1 MTLRPPAQYSFHLQP
16 KRSRQEESTLLG
28 CVEISKCSLS
38 DLVRFCDAT
47 CWWRFLPQCGKSA
60 LLLPRAFMQPWRAA
74 FPETPREA
82 AALQSKERGGIYR
95 SREKERWRQMLL
107 KSHVISGRAATPISS
122 PYYSNL
128 SEGEKS
134 NIPRPG
140 TFNTSSQDPGRQAGR
155 QAAGRG
161 IKHQDFQRGR
171 AEEGCWLCSTP
182 AANRRRRWRRDGY

>member
-1 MTLRPPAQYSFHLQP
+1 MKLWNSFCLWPCVHLINTVFIYNQKGP
-16 KRSRQEESTLLG
+16 GRRSRAFWVVLKFQNVHFQT
-28 CVEISKCSLS
+28 LS
-38 DLVRFCDAT
+38 DSAMLHADGDFAPVRQIPSAFGAHVYAT
-47 CWWRFLPQCGKSA
+47 VTGRVSWN
-60 LLLPRAFMQPWRAA
+60 AA
-74 FPETPREA
+74 RGSSPA
-82 AALQSKERGGIYR
+82 VKGRGGIYR

-171 AEEGCWLCSTP
+171 AEEGGWLCSTP
-182 AANRRRRWRRDGY
+182 AS